1 MKPGGIVNLNK
12 LNSLS
17 FFCKNKL
24 YIFLCF
30 VFILGIV
37 IGTVSLFTHSK
48 ASDYAGS
55 IFSEYINSRQE
66 LSFFSV
72 FFTEFLKYL
81 TVCFAF
87 FMFGTSVI
95 GVIISPVLCCLLGTY
110 YGIISSF
117 AYSSFTLKGIA
128 FNAVILIPPAI
139 FFAVCSFLSA
149 KEAFSFSAS
158 MIKLV
163 LPKSRPMNLSGEFK
177 LYCGRFIII
186 IGLLL
191 LSAVIDAA
199 VSSSFLKHFSF

>member
-12 LNSLS
+12 LNS
-17 FFCKNKL
+17 FAIFRKNKL
-24 YIFLCF
+24 FIFLCF
-30 VFILGIV
+30 AFIIGIV
-37 IGTVSLFTHSK
+37 IGTLSLFTHSR

-87 FMFGTSVI
+87 FIFGTSVI
-95 GVIISPVLCCLLGTY
+95 GVIISPILCCLLGTY

-117 AYSSFTLKGIA
+117 AYSNFTLKGIA

-139 FFAVCSFLSA
+139 FFAVCAFFSA
-149 KEAFSFSAS
+149 KEAFNFSAS

-191 LSAVIDAA
+191 LSAVVDAA